1 MLTINLCLNP
11 TTLKFFNFYHD
22 YYTISRGSN
31 MDTDHIKFFKRL
43 RIFNICYTILFFLFL
58 IVSICL
64 FTASIFTLSGSPN
77 NSAANTSSDN
87 FIFFIGIILFG
98 ISIIIFGL
106 QSGVGFYLSFI
117 NKKLSKRV
125 WLLQVIFTLMTALS
139 VNIYFIFLL
148 PISIYF
154 LLKLFEYQNYYTGG
168 GPAQANP

>member
-1 MLTINLCLNP
+1 MLTINLCLNS
-11 TTLKFFNFYHD
+11 TTLKCFNFYHD

-58 IVSICL
+58 IGSICL
-64 FTASIFTLSGSPN
+64 FAFLIIAFLGNPDNSVANASSK
-77 NSAANTSSDN
+77 NS
-87 FIFFIGIILFG
+87 IFFIGMILFG

-106 QSGVGFYLSFI
+106 LSGVGFYLSFI

-125 WLLQVIFTLMTALS
+125 WLLQVIFTLMASLS

-154 LLKLFEYQNYYTGG
+154 LLKLFEYENYYTGG